1 VLDAETANL
10 RSAFD
15 GMLHR
20 RQAGTAIRLVNAMAW
35 YWFLRGRFSEARRTL
50 DAALAL
56 DGDVPTAAR
65 AKARCW
71 RAGIILLTGQA
82 ASPAEHSDTAPPP
95 FDDIDDPV
103 SRARAAWFLGF
114 ARSDFGDLSASE
126 DLVNQALAASRA
138 RNDP

>member
-1 VLDAETANL
+1 MPCGPSSHASCRHRPA
-10 RSAFD
+10 SAA
-15 GMLHR
+15 H
-20 RQAGTAIRLVNAMAW
+20 
-35 YWFLRGRFSEARRTL
+35 WFLRGRFSEARRSL

-56 DGDVPTAAR
+56 GGDVPTAAR

-82 ASPAEHSDTAPPP
+82 ASPAEHSDTALPP

-114 ARSDFGDLSASE
+114 ARSDFGDLPASE